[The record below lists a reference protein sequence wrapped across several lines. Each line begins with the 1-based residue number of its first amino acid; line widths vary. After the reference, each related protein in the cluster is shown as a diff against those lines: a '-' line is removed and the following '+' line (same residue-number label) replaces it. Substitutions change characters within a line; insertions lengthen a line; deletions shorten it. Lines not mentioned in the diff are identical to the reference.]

1 VEYHGPGVATLGA
14 TDRHVIANLG
24 VEMGAVTTVFPSDD
38 EVRSYLRAQ
47 GREKDW
53 RPLAAENGATHD
65 VEDEVDLSSLE
76 PLIALPSSPDKVV
89 PVREVAKQD
98 IYQAYIGSSAN
109 PGYRD
114 IAVVGAIV
122 AGKRVAPGVSLDI
135 NPTSRQTLRQLIEAI
150 SLSSWRLVRGSIRPV
165 ATGAS
170 AWARRRRADDAACEQ
185 CRATFPAAPALLAL
199 SAP

>member
-1 VEYHGPGVATLGA
+1 
-14 TDRHVIANLG
+14 
-24 VEMGAVTTVFPSDD
+24 MGAVTTVFPSDD

-53 RPLAAENGATHD
+53 RPLAAENGATYD

-122 AGKRVAPGVSLDI
+122 AGKRVAPGSRW
-135 NPTSRQTLRQLIEAI
+135 TST
-150 SLSSWRLVRGSIRPV
+150 RPR
-165 ATGAS
+165 
-170 AWARRRRADDAACEQ
+170 ARRCG
-185 CRATFPAAPALLAL
+185 
-199 SAP
+199 S